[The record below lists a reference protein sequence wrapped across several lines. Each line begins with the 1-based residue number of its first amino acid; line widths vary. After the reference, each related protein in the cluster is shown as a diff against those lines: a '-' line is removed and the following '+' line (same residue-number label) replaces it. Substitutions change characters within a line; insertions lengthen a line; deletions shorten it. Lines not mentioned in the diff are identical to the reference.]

1 MSFNLSQICT
11 ELSSVPIKMS
21 HSFFAAG
28 SAVNLLFHPQNP
40 ALFPG
45 FGFLSGIF
53 YEYYSFL
60 KIFISSHFQCYFQ
73 FFGSEMFIFQNLLYS
88 QIFQLQKSFI
98 ARSGQKLIIHRS
110 CQRLLKS
117 QDDPESPKIL
127 QISLEKNPS

>member
-1 MSFNLSQICT
+1 MFANLQIQNT
-11 ELSSVPIKMS
+11 DLTKSNYVIQFELDLYGLSSVPIKMS

-60 KIFISSHFQCYFQ
+60 KIFISSHF
-73 FFGSEMFIFQNLLYS
+73 
-88 QIFQLQKSFI
+88 
-98 ARSGQKLIIHRS
+98 
-110 CQRLLKS
+110 
-117 QDDPESPKIL
+117 
-127 QISLEKNPS
+127 